1 MNNKILEHF
10 LQATNE
16 VFQMM
21 FDIEFDFSTPME
33 AKSLHYDEGHI
44 CAEIALLGDIKGT
57 ITFKFNADTALDLV
71 EIMCGMEIDEVD
83 EFVKSALGEIA
94 NIISGNALTTLSQEE
109 IIGDLEPPLI
119 ITQSKKYEENDNVHI
134 TVVDATSDIGT
145 MNFVFVE
152 KDQ

>member
-83 EFVKSALGEIA
+83 EFVKSALGKLQILSAETPLQHCLRKKSLRPGA
-94 NIISGNALTTLSQEE
+94 SADNNAE
-109 IIGDLEPPLI
+109 
-119 ITQSKKYEENDNVHI
+119 
-134 TVVDATSDIGT
+134 
-145 MNFVFVE
+145 
-152 KDQ
+152 